1 MGMIEISQR
10 GRGGVKDA
18 YDNFKES
25 MKCLKEDFETLLDEM
40 EEMGE
45 HYGREDDRDYDRD
58 YDREDR
64 MSERRGRRRRR

>member
-45 HYGREDDRDYDRD
+45 ISREY
-58 YDREDR
+58 
-64 MSERRGRRRRR
+64 SNN

>member
-1 MGMIEISQR
+1 MGKPKKETVRKLRGLMI
-10 GRGGVKDA
+10 
-18 YDNFKES
+18 
-25 MKCLKEDFETLLDEM
+25 LDQM

-45 HYGREDDRDYDRD
+45 RREDYGREYDRDYDRD

>member
-25 MKCLKEDFETLLDEM
+25 MKCLKEDFETLWTKWKKWVNVVKITDASTIETTTVIM
-40 EEMGE
+40 TGKTV
-45 HYGREDDRDYDRD
+45 
-58 YDREDR
+58 
-64 MSERRGRRRRR
+64 

>member
-1 MGMIEISQR
+1 MIEISQR

-40 EEMGE
+40 EEI
-45 HYGREDDRDYDRD
+45 
-58 YDREDR
+58 
-64 MSERRGRRRRR
+64 SIIPILFTF